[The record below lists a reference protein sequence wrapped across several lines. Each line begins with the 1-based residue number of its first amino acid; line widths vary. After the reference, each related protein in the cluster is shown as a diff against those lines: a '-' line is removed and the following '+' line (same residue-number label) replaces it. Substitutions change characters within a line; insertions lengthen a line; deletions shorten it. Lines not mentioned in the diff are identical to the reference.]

1 MDINQPTQQTQP
13 DGTVATPVVVA
24 PAPEIQT
31 DTTQIQAAPQEQ
43 QQTQVKNGK
52 VITIPTNAMA
62 KIKQE
67 ERERGKRNALKERD
81 AEARTMGFKDYEDL
95 KRFAST
101 KGNST
106 QAKPQQ
112 KPAQAPVQQ
121 TTSQPVSRHND
132 QRIQQL
138 QEDKRKANRA
148 RAQEEKRRKQVERQS
163 LEMQAEMEL
172 KMIAVRCGVKD
183 VDYAVALLKR
193 QTTAMTKEQLNTFD
207 EDKYFH
213 ETLRQTHPYLYGE
226 QVLPADTSATPV
238 QGAPPPAAPTSKEV
252 TKEVTSNGMIDA
264 KTLTRDEFNKM
275 LVSRG
280 LGGAL
285 SGATP
290 V

>member
-1 MDINQPTQQTQP
+1 MPEINQTQP
-13 DGTVATPVVVA
+13 TPDGNAAAPAEATPSS
-24 PAPEIQT
+24 EIQP

-62 KIKQE
+62 KIKQD

-81 AEARTMGFKDYEDL
+81 SEARALGFKDYEDL
-95 KRFAST
+95 KKFASNR
-101 KGNST
+101 GP
-106 QAKPQQ
+106 KPAA
-112 KPAQAPVQQ
+112 KPAQKPNQLVQ
-121 TTSQPVSRHND
+121 TAQPEQKVSRHTD

-138 QEDKRKANRA
+138 QEDKRKALRA

-183 VDYAVALLKR
+183 VDYAVSLLKR
-193 QTTAMTKEQLNTFD
+193 QTSAMSREQLNSFD
-207 EDKYFH
+207 EDKYFQ

-226 QVLPADTSATPV
+226 QIVLADTSVEQP

-252 TKEVTSNGMIDA
+252 TKEVTNNGMIDA
-264 KTLTRDEFNKM
+264 KTLTREEFNKM